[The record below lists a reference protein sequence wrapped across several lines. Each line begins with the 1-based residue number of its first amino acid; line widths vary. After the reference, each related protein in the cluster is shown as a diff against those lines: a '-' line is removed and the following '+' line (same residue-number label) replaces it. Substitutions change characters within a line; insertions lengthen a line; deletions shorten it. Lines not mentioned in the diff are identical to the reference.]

1 VIVFAVAFL
10 VIGKWETLRNYWD
23 RLTSFAVGAAPQAV
37 SGNTEYFCPMCPG
50 VISDWPAK
58 CPVCNMALVRRKKGG
73 PVQLPDG
80 VVSRMQYSPYRLQL
94 AGVRTA
100 AASYMPLARDVA
112 ASAFVIAGD
121 EASEKSGQ
129 STSVFADFW
138 LAHADAAMLQVGQAI
153 EVACAARPG
162 QGPWKALI
170 RDVQFDTVPGALSA
184 SVRVE
189 IENHGRELSPGME
202 VSTRFHIPLAN
213 VAPFRSQPVDA
224 PPILPNEPRSVFICP
239 DHADVTSDR
248 EGKCP
253 HDGLALVPRALA
265 GNERLR
271 YWCPMHAHVTADQP
285 GHTCDECKG
294 MVLVPRVVT
303 FRPQG
308 EVLAVPEGAVIDT
321 GTAHIVYV
329 DRGAGMF
336 DGVKVVVGPRASGY
350 CSISSGLQAGQSVA
364 SAGAFLLDAETR
376 LNPNTSAAY
385 FGATVS
391 VSPASGRGEA
401 ESAVINA
408 PSPSPLPKGEGFET
422 ASKETRIER
431 ALSELPAAD
440 QKLAR
445 LQRVCPV
452 TQMPLGSM
460 GRPEKLEVRGQI
472 VFICCAGCRDAL
484 LGDPDKY
491 LPSAQAA
498 AGAGEQP

>member
-1 VIVFAVAFL
+1 
-10 VIGKWETLRNYWD
+10 
-23 RLTSFAVGAAPQAV
+23 
-37 SGNTEYFCPMCPG
+37 
-50 VISDWPAK
+50 
-58 CPVCNMALVRRKKGG
+58 
-73 PVQLPDG
+73 
-80 VVSRMQYSPYRLQL
+80 
-94 AGVRTA
+94 
-100 AASYMPLARDVA
+100 
-112 ASAFVIAGD
+112 
-121 EASEKSGQ
+121 
-129 STSVFADFW
+129 
-138 LAHADAAMLQVGQAI
+138 
-153 EVACAARPG
+153 
-162 QGPWKALI
+162 
-170 RDVQFDTVPGALSA
+170 
-184 SVRVE
+184 
-189 IENHGRELSPGME
+189 
-202 VSTRFHIPLAN
+202 
-213 VAPFRSQPVDA
+213 
-224 PPILPNEPRSVFICP
+224 
-239 DHADVTSDR
+239 
-248 EGKCP
+248 
-253 HDGLALVPRALA
+253 
-265 GNERLR
+265 
-271 YWCPMHAHVTADQP
+271 
-285 GHTCDECKG
+285 